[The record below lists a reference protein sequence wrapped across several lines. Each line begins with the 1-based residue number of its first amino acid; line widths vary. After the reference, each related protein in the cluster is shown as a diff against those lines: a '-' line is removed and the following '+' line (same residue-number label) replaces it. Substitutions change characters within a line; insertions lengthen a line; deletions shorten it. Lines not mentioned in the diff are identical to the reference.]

1 MKKLALLLTLLATGC
16 TDPDG
21 AVKVLSDNGFSNI
34 KTGGYGW
41 LSCSSKEDVYKTE
54 FTTSPNG
61 SQLKEPFAKDSG
73 KAQPSALN
81 DGVTMES
88 HSLTLDEA
96 CAPNTFPVRFPIR
109 R

>member
-54 FTTSPNG
+54 FTATSPNG
-61 SQLKEPFAKDSG
+61 SQVKGAVCKGFWKGS
-73 KAQPSALN
+73 
-81 DGVTMES
+81 TI
-88 HSLTLDEA
+88 
-96 CAPNTFPVRFPIR
+96 RFE
-109 R
+109 